1 MKKQDRHKK
10 LVRESYVVMENGA
23 RALLIPGG
31 SEALKK
37 KLLSGLAALDREE
50 REKCKNK

>member
-1 MKKQDRHKK
+1 MQKESRHKE
-10 LVRESYVVMENGA
+10 LVRESFVVMDNRR

-37 KLLSGLAALDREE
+37 KLLRGLAALDREE
-50 REKCKNK
+50 REKCKSE